1 MSLVELKQEEIDEVS
16 GAGSFLGDAIIGGV
30 NLFNQTLNTPLISSV
45 GVIFSAVGLG
55 LVHQAADTTGLIGS
69 KIGIALGRALG
80 GDAPVTQ
87 NHYEKESSEGLYT
100 LFPTIFTK
108 K

>member
-1 MSLVELKQEEIDEVS
+1 M
-16 GAGSFLGDAIIGGV
+16 
-30 NLFNQTLNTPLISSV
+30 
-45 GVIFSAVGLG
+45 
-55 LVHQAADTTGLIGS
+55 HQAADTTGLIGS